1 MNKRFAGIIAGTV
14 LTASAVLVP
23 GAAAQPHTHDGRA
36 GDYTS
41 VTVRDGLADMHGQ
54 YVFVPHGTSLASGGA
69 CYDDSA
75 LLIDKL
81 TPVAGW
87 SGYYTVDA
95 SCLTS
100 AQPGDDADEQQ
111 GVPRPGDQNQ
121 TPGDQGQV
129 PGCQTPVQQ
138 EQEQEQGQ
146 VPVEDCQIPVVPEPG
161 DCINLPGDC
170 HDDVTEDDT
179 EEEKE
184 EGSSVVGGAF
194 LGLSALAG
202 LAFLSSQG
210 GGSSASSDADAP
222 APSTA
227 PATPA
232 APTTAPAT
240 GPVGGPDAK
249 AEAQASRAAQPS
261 PAATTAPAAPVAPEP
276 VAEQKAL
283 ANTGVEGT
291 LGALAI
297 GLVAVAAGV
306 LLILRRRSF

>member
-121 TPGDQGQV
+121 TPGDQGQA

-138 EQEQEQGQ
+138 EQEQSQQEQEQGQ

-170 HDDVTEDDT
+170 HDDDTEDDT

-222 APSTA
+222 AP
-227 PATPA
+227 
-232 APTTAPAT
+232 TTAPAT

-261 PAATTAPAAPVAPEP
+261 QAATTAQAAPVAPEP

>member
-138 EQEQEQGQ
+138 EQGQGQ
-146 VPVEDCQIPVVPEPG
+146 VPVEDCQIPVLPEPG

-222 APSTA
+222 AP
-227 PATPA
+227 
-232 APTTAPAT
+232 TTAPAT

-261 PAATTAPAAPVAPEP
+261 QAATTAPAAPVAPEP

>member
-138 EQEQEQGQ
+138 EQEQSQQEQEQGQ

-170 HDDVTEDDT
+170 HDDDTEDDTEDVT

-202 LAFLSSQG
+202 LAFSERS
-210 GGSSASSDADAP
+210 
-222 APSTA
+222 PSVWW
-227 PATPA
+227 PWPR
-232 APTTAPAT
+232 
-240 GPVGGPDAK
+240 V
-249 AEAQASRAAQPS
+249 
-261 PAATTAPAAPVAPEP
+261 
-276 VAEQKAL
+276 
-283 ANTGVEGT
+283 
-291 LGALAI
+291 
-297 GLVAVAAGV
+297 
-306 LLILRRRSF
+306 FC

>member
-138 EQEQEQGQ
+138 EQEQGQ

-222 APSTA
+222 AP
-227 PATPA
+227 
-232 APTTAPAT
+232 TTAPAT

-261 PAATTAPAAPVAPEP
+261 QAATTAPAAPVAPEP

>member
-111 GVPRPGDQNQ
+111 GVRRPGDQNQ

-129 PGCQTPVQQ
+129 PGCQTPVQ
-138 EQEQEQGQ
+138 QEQEQGQ

-222 APSTA
+222 AP
-227 PATPA
+227 
-232 APTTAPAT
+232 TTAPAT

>member
-1 MNKRFAGIIAGTV
+1 M
-14 LTASAVLVP
+14 P

-87 SGYYTVDA
+87 SGYYTVDV

-138 EQEQEQGQ
+138 EQGQ
-146 VPVEDCQIPVVPEPG
+146 VPVEDCQVPVVPEPG

-222 APSTA
+222 AP
-227 PATPA
+227 
-232 APTTAPAT
+232 TTAPAT
-240 GPVGGPDAK
+240 GPVGGPEAK

-261 PAATTAPAAPVAPEP
+261 QAATTAPAAPVAPEP

-283 ANTGVEGT
+283 ATTGIEGT

-297 GLVAVAAGV
+297 GLVAVAAGA

>member
-1 MNKRFAGIIAGTV
+1 M
-14 LTASAVLVP
+14 P

-121 TPGDQGQV
+121 TPGDQ
-129 PGCQTPVQQ
+129 
-138 EQEQEQGQ
+138 

-227 PATPA
+227 PA
-232 APTTAPAT
+232 
-240 GPVGGPDAK
+240 
-249 AEAQASRAAQPS
+249 
-261 PAATTAPAAPVAPEP
+261 APVAPEP
-276 VAEQKAL
+276 VAEQKNL

>member
-1 MNKRFAGIIAGTV
+1 
-14 LTASAVLVP
+14 
-23 GAAAQPHTHDGRA
+23 
-36 GDYTS
+36 
-41 VTVRDGLADMHGQ
+41 
-54 YVFVPHGTSLASGGA
+54 
-69 CYDDSA
+69 
-75 LLIDKL
+75 
-81 TPVAGW
+81 
-87 SGYYTVDA
+87 
-95 SCLTS
+95 
-100 AQPGDDADEQQ
+100 
-111 GVPRPGDQNQ
+111 
-121 TPGDQGQV
+121 
-129 PGCQTPVQQ
+129 
-138 EQEQEQGQ
+138 
-146 VPVEDCQIPVVPEPG
+146 VPVEDCQIPVVLEPG

-170 HDDVTEDDT
+170 HDDVT

-222 APSTA
+222 AP
-227 PATPA
+227 
-232 APTTAPAT
+232 TTAPAT

-261 PAATTAPAAPVAPEP
+261 QAATTTPAAQAATTTPAAPVAPEP

>member
-111 GVPRPGDQNQ
+111 GVPRPGDQN
-121 TPGDQGQV
+121 
-129 PGCQTPVQQ
+129 QTPVQQ

>member
-1 MNKRFAGIIAGTV
+1 MNERFAGIIAGTV

-87 SGYYTVDA
+87 SGYYAVDA

-121 TPGDQGQV
+121 TP
-129 PGCQTPVQQ
+129 VQQEQ

-222 APSTA
+222 EPSTA

-232 APTTAPAT
+232 APTTAPAP

-276 VAEQKAL
+276 VAEQKNL

-297 GLVAVAAGV
+297 SLVAVAAGV

>member
-138 EQEQEQGQ
+138 EQEQGQ

-222 APSTA
+222 
-227 PATPA
+227 

>member
-1 MNKRFAGIIAGTV
+1 M
-14 LTASAVLVP
+14 
-23 GAAAQPHTHDGRA
+23 
-36 GDYTS
+36 
-41 VTVRDGLADMHGQ
+41 TVRDGLADIHGQ
-54 YVFVPHGTSLASGGA
+54 YVFVPHGTSLASGGT
-69 CYDDSA
+69 CFDDYA
-75 LLIDKL
+75 LRMEKL
-81 TPVAGW
+81 TPVTGW
-87 SGYYTVDA
+87 SDYYTVDA
-95 SCLTS
+95 SCLTG
-100 AQPGDDADEQQ
+100 AQPGDGADEQQ
-111 GVPRPGDQNQ
+111 GVSRPGDQNQ
-121 TPGDQGQV
+121 IPGDQGQV
-129 PGCQTPVQQ
+129 PGFQTPVQQ
-138 EQEQEQGQ
+138 EQGQQEQEQGQ

-161 DCINLPGDC
+161 ECTNLPGDC
-170 HDDVTEDDT
+170 HDDVTEDETEDVT

-184 EGSSVVGGAF
+184 EGSSGVGGAF

-227 PATPA
+227 PA
-232 APTTAPAT
+232 APM
-240 GPVGGPDAK
+240 
-249 AEAQASRAAQPS
+249 
-261 PAATTAPAAPVAPEP
+261 APEH

>member
-146 VPVEDCQIPVVPEPG
+146 VPAEDCQIPVVPEPG

-222 APSTA
+222 AP
-227 PATPA
+227 
-232 APTTAPAT
+232 TTAPAT

-261 PAATTAPAAPVAPEP
+261 QAATTAPAAPVAPEP

-283 ANTGVEGT
+283 VNTGVEGT

>member
-1 MNKRFAGIIAGTV
+1 M
-14 LTASAVLVP
+14 
-23 GAAAQPHTHDGRA
+23 
-36 GDYTS
+36 
-41 VTVRDGLADMHGQ
+41 TVRDGLADMHGQ

-111 GVPRPGDQNQ
+111 GVRRPGDQNQ

-129 PGCQTPVQQ
+129 PGCQTPVQ
-138 EQEQEQGQ
+138 QEQEQGQ

>member
-121 TPGDQGQV
+121 TP
-129 PGCQTPVQQ
+129 VQQ

-249 AEAQASRAAQPS
+249 TEAQASRAAQPS
-261 PAATTAPAAPVAPEP
+261 QAATTAPAAPVAPEP

>member
-41 VTVRDGLADMHGQ
+41 VAVRDGLADMHGQ

-138 EQEQEQGQ
+138 EQEQGQ

-222 APSTA
+222 
-227 PATPA
+227 

>member
-138 EQEQEQGQ
+138 EQEQGQ

-170 HDDVTEDDT
+170 HDDDTEDDTEDVT

-222 APSTA
+222 
-227 PATPA
+227 

>member
-1 MNKRFAGIIAGTV
+1 MNERFAGIIAGTV

-87 SGYYTVDA
+87 SGYYAVDA

-121 TPGDQGQV
+121 TP
-129 PGCQTPVQQ
+129 VQQEQ

-222 APSTA
+222 EPSTA

-232 APTTAPAT
+232 APTTAPAP

-276 VAEQKAL
+276 VAEQKNL